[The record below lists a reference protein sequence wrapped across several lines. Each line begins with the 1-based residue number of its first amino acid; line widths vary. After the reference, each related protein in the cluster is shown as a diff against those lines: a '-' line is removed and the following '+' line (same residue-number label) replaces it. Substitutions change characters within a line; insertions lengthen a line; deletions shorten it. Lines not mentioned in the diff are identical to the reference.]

1 MVSRSQPYPRESHS
15 TRLKAL
21 KNETAIDRMRHLNY
35 LDEEDRQKKMQ
46 RLLQYNLKPEEVEL
60 LRDPMVVRLMEN
72 LEFHEDGSRT
82 LTLPKMK
89 KKMKVDVVTMSEKE
103 RLKLLRKIM
112 RAKHGLP
119 KDSEEDSSDEEG
131 KPQYMFPEEE
141 MGGQGSA
148 INNMNKYESKNKK
161 QMARSSVLSSKR
173 SSMAGPI

>member
-21 KNETAIDRMRHLNY
+21 KDETAIDRMRHLNY
-35 LDEEDRQKKMQ
+35 LDEEDRQKQMQ
-46 RLLQYNLKPEEVEL
+46 RLLKYNLSDEEMEL

-72 LEFHEDGSRT
+72 LEFNDDGTRT

-89 KKMKVDVVTMSEKE
+89 KKMKVDVVAMTEKE

-141 MGGQGSA
+141 IGQGSA

-161 QMARSSVLSSKR
+161 QMTRSSILSSKR
-173 SSMAGPI
+173 SSGGN